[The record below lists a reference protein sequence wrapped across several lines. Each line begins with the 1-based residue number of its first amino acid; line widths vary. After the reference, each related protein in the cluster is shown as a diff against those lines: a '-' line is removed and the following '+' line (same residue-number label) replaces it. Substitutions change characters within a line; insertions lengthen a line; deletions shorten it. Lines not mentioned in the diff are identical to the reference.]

1 MEGPFGFPSLRRRS
15 FSEMDEL
22 TKEEMDA
29 RPHLQPSRF
38 SSDANIAKR
47 RNRPILLPSPL
58 HIAVTDHWISDV
70 PAAPT
75 QEHAPN
81 LIRFM
86 EPAPI
91 QVSKDEYEC
100 KTLERVDSAKSLS
113 LAPSDSPTSKS
124 HFSLNRLFDSRR
136 LQL

>member
-1 MEGPFGFPSLRRRS
+1 MEGPLGFPSLRRRS

-47 RNRPILLPSPL
+47 RNRPVLLPSPL
-58 HIAVTDHWISDV
+58 HIAVTDYWISDV
-70 PAAPT
+70 PPAPT

-81 LIRFM
+81 LIRLM
-86 EPAPI
+86 DPAP
-91 QVSKDEYEC
+91 SKDEC

-113 LAPSDSPTSKS
+113 SAPSDSPSSKS